1 MAATLAPG
9 PGAGSAGRSFPGAL
23 AAAGAGRWALRLGE
37 RTRRRGDPRAGGKV
51 RPPRGP
57 GAARVFVRVAGRRG
71 GAAWVRR
78 VRRALVG
85 PRAGLRPHVGG
96 VAPRG
101 SHGSVRSSVRPSRLC
116 QVAATAQPSLRPR
129 CPVTRGFL
137 PSCISICWVAG
148 LRTPSMCP
156 RGDFSKFT

>member
-1 MAATLAPG
+1 MAATLVPG

-23 AAAGAGRWALRLGE
+23 AAAGAGGRCGLG
-37 RTRRRGDPRAGGKV
+37 
-51 RPPRGP
+51 RGP
-57 GAARVFVRVAGRRG
+57 GG
-71 GAAWVRR
+71 GATPGRAERCAHRAVQAPRVSLSGSPGDAGVPPGCAGCGVRSS
-78 VRRALVG
+78 V

>member
-101 SHGSVRSSVRPSRLC
+101 SRVC
-116 QVAATAQPSLRPR
+116 AELRQAIPA
-129 CPVTRGFL
+129 L
-137 PSCISICWVAG
+137 PG
-148 LRTPSMCP
+148 
-156 RGDFSKFT
+156 RGDRAAFPAPALPRD